1 MVTGRRAKAAV
12 FSNGSKN
19 EIFAIKRQ
27 IMVGREESSE
37 VSEVREKSLV
47 KNEKEKFLF
56 KKKLS
61 CEEHTQIADFLSF
74 V

>member
-1 MVTGRRAKAAV
+1 
-12 FSNGSKN
+12 
-19 EIFAIKRQ
+19 
-27 IMVGREESSE
+27 MVGREESSE

>member
-56 KKKLS
+56 KKK
-61 CEEHTQIADFLSF
+61 TFM
-74 V
+74 